1 MTPMAAAKAYGAAL
15 KQVGL
20 TAQGGAASQA
30 TKSAGPSFSHM
41 LQQAV
46 ENTYSATKNAETAMT
61 GPAQGKVELIDAVT
75 AVASA
80 QANLETVISV
90 RDSVINAYQEIMRM
104 PI

>member
-1 MTPMAAAKAYGAAL
+1 
-15 KQVGL
+15 
-20 TAQGGAASQA
+20 
-30 TKSAGPSFSHM
+30 M

-61 GPAQGKVELIDAVT
+61 GHAQGKVELIDAVT